1 MLTAANKERSD
12 DGGGGSGGGDGVRG
26 GVVRGGGGGGVG
38 SGGAGLEELEGGVF
52 ATAARLGPTGLF
64 VGTQARL
71 AQMLLIVVVQ
81 LLANDSIRSAVGL
94 GTM

>member
-1 MLTAANKERSD
+1 MRE
-12 DGGGGSGGGDGVRG
+12 GE
-26 GVVRGGGGGGVG
+26 
-38 SGGAGLEELEGGVF
+38 GLL
-52 ATAARLGPTGLF
+52 ATAARLGPGGLY

-81 LLANDSIRSAVGL
+81 LVANDSIRSAVGL